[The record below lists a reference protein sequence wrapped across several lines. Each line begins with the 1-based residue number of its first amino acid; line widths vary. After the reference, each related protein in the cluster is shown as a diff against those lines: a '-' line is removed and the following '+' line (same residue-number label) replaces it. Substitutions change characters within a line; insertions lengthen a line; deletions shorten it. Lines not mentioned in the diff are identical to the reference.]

1 MLLLV
6 LCHLYCRPCL
16 LYFCRLLVTC
26 VWHDLSDN
34 FFVRQ
39 KSYDF
44 CRLSDI
50 SLRGNIIRTVLYCQC
65 ATSSKGTVNKNGSYS
80 LVGPRVFLFGFL
92 DSWFYLYVFVCFV
105 LPLTVESFPLMFW
118 CWTAGVTNL
127 NESSSSFL
135 LPPITADW
143 LILLNK
149 TAMWW
154 GVIYVT
160 GLLLLNRRCT
170 IFLVC
175 FHSPKHNIFWLTDIN
190 LLTKL

>member
-80 LVGPRVFLFGFL
+80 LVGPRVFLFGFFGFMIL
-92 DSWFYLYVFVCFV
+92 SVCFC
-105 LPLTVESFPLMFW
+105 MF
-118 CWTAGVTNL
+118 CFTFD
-127 NESSSSFL
+127 S
-135 LPPITADW
+135 
-143 LILLNK
+143 
-149 TAMWW
+149 
-154 GVIYVT
+154 GVISLDV
-160 GLLLLNRRCT
+160 
-170 IFLVC
+170 LVLDC
-175 FHSPKHNIFWLTDIN
+175 WCNKLKWVLFKFFATSHYCRLTHPFEQN
-190 LLTKL
+190 SNVMRGYLCHWSSATE